1 MSFYVEVESAS
12 LIKTGEELCGDN
24 VTVLR
29 TPKSLI
35 TVLSDGLGS
44 GVKANILATLTGK
57 IASTMLENGSTLE
70 EVVQTLIQTLPV
82 CKIRGLAYATFTVVQ
97 IFTDGSLYIAES
109 DNPELLFFRAGKR
122 YILPRKQSQIEGKV
136 IYESSFKLI
145 EDDILVL
152 FSDGVINAGIGGIRP
167 LGWQIEEIASEIE
180 AIFLNKNTTATPK
193 EIATHIR
200 DRSQEYYRS
209 HIGDDATVI
218 CLKVR
223 QPRQLNLAIGPP
235 VDKAK
240 DKEYVK
246 HFILKEGLK
255 VTCGGTTAT
264 LVARE
269 LGRELKVNFD
279 GSRQTPPT
287 GSIDGIDLVTEGIVT
302 LCKTLDLIKEVEG
315 DPVYIQAHD
324 GAAEL
329 ARMLLKADKVYF
341 QVGQA
346 INPAHQNPNLPQNL
360 ALKNQVVRELCSYL
374 QVLGKEI
381 DISFY

>member
-1 MSFYVEVESAS
+1 M
-12 LIKTGEELCGDN
+12 
-24 VTVLR
+24 
-29 TPKSLI
+29 
-35 TVLSDGLGS
+35 
-44 GVKANILATLTGK
+44 
-57 IASTMLENGSTLE
+57 
-70 EVVQTLIQTLPV
+70 
-82 CKIRGLAYATFTVVQ
+82 
-97 IFTDGSLYIAES
+97 
-109 DNPELLFFRAGKR
+109 
-122 YILPRKQSQIEGKV
+122 
-136 IYESSFKLI
+136 
-145 EDDILVL
+145 
-152 FSDGVINAGIGGIRP
+152 
-167 LGWQIEEIASEIE
+167 
-180 AIFLNKNTTATPK
+180 
-193 EIATHIR
+193 
-200 DRSQEYYRS
+200 
-209 HIGDDATVI
+209 
-218 CLKVR
+218 KVR

>member
-1 MSFYVEVESAS
+1 VSFYVEVESAS
-12 LIKTGEELCGDN
+12 LIKTGEELCGDS

-29 TPKSLI
+29 TPQSLI

-57 IASTMLENGSTLE
+57 IASTMLEKGSTIE

-82 CKIRGLAYATFTVVQ
+82 CKVRGLAYATFTVVQ
-97 IFTDGSLYIAES
+97 IFKDGTLYVAES
-109 DNPELLFFRAGKR
+109 DNPELLFFRVGKR
-122 YILPRKQSQIEGKV
+122 YRLPRKESKIEGKL
-136 IYESSFKLI
+136 IYESSFQLI
-145 EDDILVL
+145 EGDTLL
-152 FSDGVINAGIGGIRP
+152 LCSDGVINAGIGGLKP
-167 LGWQIEEIASEIE
+167 LGFRPEEIATEIE
-180 AIFLNKNTTATPK
+180 AIFQQKKAAVTPK

-200 DRSQEYYRS
+200 DRSQEYYHS
-209 HIGDDATVI
+209 QIGDDTTVI

-223 QPRQLNLAIGPP
+223 QPRRINLAIGPP
-235 VDKAK
+235 VDKTK
-240 DKEYVK
+240 DNDYVDK
-246 HFILKEGLK
+246 FISKEGLK
-255 VTCGGTTAT
+255 VICGGTTSNI
-264 LVARE
+264 VARE
-269 LGRELKVNFD
+269 LKRELKVNLD

-287 GSIDGIDLVTEGIVT
+287 GAIAGIDLVTEGIVT

-324 GAAEL
+324 GVSEL
-329 ARMLLKADKVYF
+329 ARMLLNADKVSF

-360 ALKNQVVRELCSYL
+360 ALKNQVVRELSSYL
-374 QVLGKEI
+374 KALGKEI